1 MKIRTDF
8 ITNSS
13 SSSFILGF
21 TSTDTIRDE
30 LIDGFPRWAIEKIGI
45 VLRDI
50 DEAEKFNKDE
60 AIKRIRDELK
70 WTAQW
75 EVEDLY
81 RRHTGCSYSD
91 AWEYSKTEEGKAR
104 IEKYL
109 DDMINKTLIDME
121 GKTVFVEVEYDD
133 HCNSDLEHEIMPKV
147 ECTIKRLSHH

>member
-1 MKIRTDF
+1 MAKIRTDF
-8 ITNSS
+8 VTNSS

-21 TSTDTIRDE
+21 NSTDTIRDE

-75 EVEDLY
+75 
-81 RRHTGCSYSD
+81 
-91 AWEYSKTEEGKAR
+91 
-104 IEKYL
+104 
-109 DDMINKTLIDME
+109 
-121 GKTVFVEVEYDD
+121 
-133 HCNSDLEHEIMPKV
+133 
-147 ECTIKRLSHH
+147 